1 MLVSLHIFSLIPN
14 LSVLSICF
22 GVYLVL
28 FITSLVLLV
37 IIVQMQLKSWRS
49 DSYSI
54 FRIVMG
60 SKNNCYAV
68 SLYTDTLMAIRFSS
82 FYICFIV
89 SSFKLS
95 RLSSRC
101 LMKICDILN
110 NMLCERD
117 RKLPNMEG
125 SSLP

>member
-1 MLVSLHIFSLIPN
+1 
-14 LSVLSICF
+14 
-22 GVYLVL
+22 VL